1 MNFDVFDKSEIE
13 KYEEEVKAKWGNT
26 KAYQDYKE
34 KDLARNRD
42 SVTSF
47 AAANRTAYPFS
58 HNQLHLLFTAIHN
71 NGLFDGTGI
80 RDEQKMYKEEI
91 MRMVESINDGEV
103 LCKIYTYTKYVP
115 RVSGK

>member
-1 MNFDVFDKSEIE
+1 MLNNISRK
-13 KYEEEVKAKWGNT
+13 
-26 KAYQDYKE
+26 
-34 KDLARNRD
+34 L
-42 SVTSF
+42 
-47 AAANRTAYPFS
+47 S
-58 HNQLHLLFTAIHN
+58 HYRMI
-71 NGLFDGTGI
+71 GTGI